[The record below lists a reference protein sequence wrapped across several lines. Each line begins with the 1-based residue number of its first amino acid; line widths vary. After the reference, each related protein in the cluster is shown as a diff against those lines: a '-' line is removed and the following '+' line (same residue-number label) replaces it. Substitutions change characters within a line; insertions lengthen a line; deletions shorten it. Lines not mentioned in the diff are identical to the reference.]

1 MTKEKEKGIYLAPE
15 LTAVSFWVE
24 RGFNANNELSSI
36 MLLNDLENNQRQV
49 EDYTDA
55 NNWTSGSIHFWD

>member
-1 MTKEKEKGIYLAPE
+1 
-15 LTAVSFWVE
+15 
-24 RGFNANNELSSI
+24 

-55 NNWTSGSIHFWD
+55 NNWTSGSINFWD